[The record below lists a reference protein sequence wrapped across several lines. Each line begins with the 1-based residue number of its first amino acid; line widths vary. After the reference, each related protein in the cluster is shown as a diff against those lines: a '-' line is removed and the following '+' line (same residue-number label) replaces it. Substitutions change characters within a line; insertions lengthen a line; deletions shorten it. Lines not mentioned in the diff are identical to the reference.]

1 MSGAAGEAVAAAVS
15 ICYKCDSLNSSPFH
29 LQMFSRLSFALAALV
44 NIYPGRRD
52 LGCAQP
58 LVCGFCFCCFG
69 AEHRLLLCN
78 SLVSVGLVCL
88 CAQYFPSLQTEPW
101 GGDSKAGIS
110 TGSECSP
117 KSPGCCPGHWSLR
130 VFGAGGVLFSL
141 HRTLGRNAEISV
153 AFLKCCEL
161 SAMHPVRCSLA
172 RTQGVGSPTE
182 AAGAKTEERVL
193 GEASICEDKVS
204 KVSLIGLALQRRH
217 STGVDLGH
225 FRE

>member
-1 MSGAAGEAVAAAVS
+1 MCSVLSIPADRAVGRGQQGWDQHWLRVQ
-15 ICYKCDSLNSSPFH
+15 P
-29 LQMFSRLSFALAALV
+29 QESRLLPWALELE
-44 NIYPGRRD
+44 G
-52 LGCAQP
+52 
-58 LVCGFCFCCFG
+58 
-69 AEHRLLLCN
+69 
-78 SLVSVGLVCL
+78 
-88 CAQYFPSLQTEPW
+88 
-101 GGDSKAGIS
+101 
-110 TGSECSP
+110 
-117 KSPGCCPGHWSLR
+117 
-130 VFGAGGVLFSL
+130 FGAGGVLFSL